1 MTNLL
6 TLDAED
12 VLSSV
17 DALRRRVRSDRNLHW
32 FPLALFSALTLASA
46 PLYYRW
52 QWSIPRAEPC
62 YRSSGHYV
70 LTCTGYD
77 RVPVSGIL
85 TQGFTLNSLGS
96 WLSFY
101 WIAGLILVS
110 LVIAQWY
117 RSRSNRMG
125 LRMHRWPIVVTT
137 MSLLAIA
144 WIKSSPADIR
154 PPFSA
159 SSHLWD
165 AGATPLWI
173 VVIGLW
179 ILAWQERSITS
190 VVFGVGFSAI
200 VWGVSEYP
208 AAGFLRWDGLGGWV
222 TNSNFDVYTVVL
234 PGIYLVLG
242 ALLVSARCHDQ
253 RHRLPQRGY

>member
-1 MTNLL
+1 MTNLA
-6 TLDAED
+6 TLEAED

-17 DALRRRVRSDRNLHW
+17 DALRRRVRSDRSLHW
-32 FPLALFSALTLASA
+32 LPLALFSVLTLASA

-52 QWSIPRAEPC
+52 QSSFPQAEPC
-62 YRSSGHYV
+62 YRSSGLHV
-70 LTCTGYD
+70 LTCAGYD
-77 RVPVSGIL
+77 HLPASGIL
-85 TQGFTLNSLGS
+85 TQGFTLNSLGG

-101 WIAGLILVS
+101 WIAGLIMVS

-117 RSRSNRMG
+117 RSRSNRIG

-137 MSLLAIA
+137 LSLLAIA
-144 WIKSSPADIR
+144 WIKSSPANIR
-154 PPFSA
+154 PPFFA

-190 VVFGVGFSAI
+190 VVFAVGFSAI

-208 AAGFLRWDGLGGWV
+208 AARFLRWDGLGGWV

-234 PGIYLVLG
+234 PGIYLFLG
-242 ALLVSARCHDQ
+242 ALFASARWHDQ
-253 RHRLPQRGY
+253 RRRLGQRGY